1 MNADLYNRKHD
12 LVKCEKGRNIVMNQI
27 PIGDSDNLLDIGH
40 INFKIQTREWGDS
53 RRTSI
58 HAIAK
63 C

>member
-12 LVKCEKGRNIVMNQI
+12 LVKSEKGRDVIMNQI
-27 PIGDSDNLLDIGH
+27 TKDDSESLLDIGH
-40 INFKIQTREWGDS
+40 INFKIQTREWRDS

-58 HAIAK
+58 QAIAK